1 MEIKQLQSVVTSIL
15 SSIGFKHWKSNLWK
29 RSGSEISECIHLQRS
44 LYSKLYYFRY
54 GYIINKLPLKP
65 SACFHTNENMNI
77 SISIYKDLQYSLNL
91 ENNLTDEERE
101 LRIRKHLL
109 MIVPETN
116 VVDTEKKL
124 KKLLLDEQLPISKE
138 IMDYLNIKCIDG
150 VYE

>member
-1 MEIKQLQSVVTSIL
+1 MEIKQLQSIVTSVL
-15 SSIGFKHWKSNLWK
+15 CSIGFKHWKSNLWK
-29 RSGSEISECIHLQRS
+29 RSGGEISECIHLQRS

-54 GYIINKLPLKP
+54 GYIINKLPLKTGVF
-65 SACFHTNENMNI
+65 FHTNENINI

-91 ENNLTDEERE
+91 ENNLTDVERE

-116 VVDTEKKL
+116 AINTEKKL
-124 KKLLLDEQLPISKE
+124 KTILLDEQLPISKE
-138 IMDYLNIKCIDG
+138 IMDYLNIKCING